1 MSVSIFLEDSINISR
16 GDMIVKTNNKSK
28 VTKDFTATLVWLD
41 NDDAKPS
48 TKYIIRHTSNEQM
61 AIIKGIDYKINV
73 NTLEKNRNN
82 KVLNMNDICNVK
94 ICTGKPL
101 MIDTYK
107 QNKITGSFIL
117 IDKNS
122 NKTVAAGMIL

>member
-1 MSVSIFLEDSINISR
+1 MSVSISLEDSIDISR
-16 GDMIVKTNNKSK
+16 GDMIVKTNNKSI

-73 NTLEKNRNN
+73 NTLQKNRNN